1 MLEMSIMLF
10 YSTSTELFFELIALN
25 IVEQMHQNWE
35 LFFFFFSLLCTS
47 EVGSNGT
54 SMLLF

>member
-1 MLEMSIMLF
+1 MLEMSIISL
-10 YSTSTELFFELIALN
+10 YSTSTELFFKLTALN

-35 LFFFFFSLLCTS
+35 LFFFLLYTS

-54 SMLLF
+54 SMLHFN